1 MIPYLD
7 DLAMA
12 RGGATGAAVMPDGG
26 GPPPTNPRTFFTSP
40 DEKDLALRWLLGI
53 TGTWIILTLM
63 VDLGEPAELAVAFA
77 IVIMGSVLLGYGPK
91 VFDSLGLSGQPP
103 QSKGQ

>member
-12 RGGATGAAVMPDGG
+12 RGGATGAVVPDGG
-26 GPPPTNPRTFFTSP
+26 GPPPTNTGTFFTSP
-40 DEKDLALRWLLGI
+40 DEKTLALRWLLGI

-77 IVIMGSVLLGYGPK
+77 IVIMGSVILGYLPK
-91 VFDSLGLSGQPP
+91 VFESVGINIQPST
-103 QSKGQ
+103 SKGV